1 MAGEYELEL
10 RGITKRYPG
19 VVANDGVDLNVRRGD
34 IHAIVGE
41 NGAGKTTLMSI
52 LYGLIRPD
60 AGSILLRGEEVR
72 FRSSQQAIDAGL
84 GMVHQ
89 HFKLFPTLSVAE
101 NIVFGAEP
109 GRGLAIDRQ
118 AALTQV
124 EDLAKEYGL
133 PVDPTAK
140 VEDLAVGVRQR
151 VEILKALYRKARLL
165 ILDEP
170 TAVLTPQERDSLFEV
185 LDRLR
190 SMGHTALL
198 ITHKLGEVMAV
209 SQRVTVLRRGKSVAD
224 LVTAE
229 TSTAEMSQYMT
240 GRDVDLTVPPPSL
253 EPGGPVLEVE
263 DLVVGGA
270 HDIAAVNGVSFDVR
284 AGEIVTIAGVAGNGQ
299 AELLEAI
306 AGLRPV
312 EAGRVTLEGKDI
324 TTASVGDRRTR
335 LAYIP
340 EDRRRTG
347 TAGAASIK
355 ENLLMGFQEEMASGP
370 WLDLAAIET
379 HADELIADYDIR
391 VSESSERV
399 DSLSGGNLQKLV
411 VAREL
416 AHESALIVAD
426 QPIRGVDIGATAFI
440 HSQLTGARDRGAG
453 VLLVSSELSEVL
465 SLSTRILV
473 IYEGKIV
480 GQLDPAETD
489 EAEIGLYMA
498 GVTS

>member
-1 MAGEYELEL
+1 VAEEYELEL

-19 VVANDGVDLNVRRGD
+19 VVANDGVDLSVRRGD

-60 AGSILLRGEEVR
+60 AGSIVLRGEEVR

-109 GRGLAIDRQ
+109 GRGLVIDRQ
-118 AALTQV
+118 TALAQV
-124 EDLAKEYGL
+124 EDLAEEYGL
-133 PVDPTAK
+133 PVDPAAK

-151 VEILKALYRKARLL
+151 VEILKALYRKAKIL

-190 SMGHTALL
+190 STGHTALL

-209 SQRVTVLRRGKSVAD
+209 SQHITVLRRGKSVAD
-224 LVTAE
+224 LATAE
-229 TSTAEMSQYMT
+229 TSTAELSHYMT

-253 EPGGPVLEVE
+253 EPGAPVLQVE
-263 DLVVGGA
+263 GLVVRGA
-270 HDIAAVNGVSFDVR
+270 HDIAAVNDVSFDVR

-312 EAGRVTLEGKDI
+312 ETGRVTLEGKDI
-324 TTASVGDRRTR
+324 TAASVGDRRTR

-340 EDRRRTG
+340 EDRRSTG
-347 TAGAASIK
+347 TAGAASVK
-355 ENLLMGFQEEMASGP
+355 ENLLMGFQREMASGP
-370 WLDLAAIET
+370 WLDLAAIES
-379 HADELIADYDIR
+379 HADELIEGYDIR
-391 VSESSERV
+391 VLESSERV

-416 AHESALIVAD
+416 ARESAVIVAD

-440 HSQLTGARDRGAG
+440 HDQLTRARDRGAG
-453 VLLVSSELSEVL
+453 VLLVSSELWEVL

>member
-19 VVANDGVDLNVRRGD
+19 VVANDGVDLSVRRGD

-52 LYGLIRPD
+52 LYGLIKPD
-60 AGSILLRGEEVR
+60 AGSIVLRGEEVR
-72 FRSSQQAIDAGL
+72 FRSSQHAIDVGL

-101 NIVFGAEP
+101 NIVFGSEP
-109 GRGLAIDRQ
+109 GRGLVIDRR
-118 AALTQV
+118 AAITQV

-133 PVDPTAK
+133 PVDPTAN

-151 VEILKALYRKARLL
+151 VEILKALYRKAKIL

-185 LDRLR
+185 LERLR
-190 SMGHTALL
+190 AAGHTALL

-240 GRDVDLTVPPPSL
+240 GRDVDLTVPPPAL
-253 EPGGPVLEVE
+253 EPGGPVLEIE

-270 HDIAAVNGVSFDVR
+270 HDIAAVDGVSFDVR

-312 EAGRVTLEGKDI
+312 EAGTVKMAGKDI
-324 TTASVGDRRTR
+324 TTASVGDRRAS

-340 EDRRRTG
+340 EDRRQTG
-347 TAGAASIK
+347 TAGGASIK
-355 ENLLMGFQEEMASGP
+355 ENLLMGFQNQLASGQ
-370 WLDLAAIET
+370 WLDLGAVDD
-379 HADELIADYDIR
+379 HADELIEGYDIR
-391 VSESSERV
+391 VTESTERV
-399 DSLSGGNLQKLV
+399 DSLSGGNLQKVV

-416 AHESALIVAD
+416 AREAALIVAD

-440 HSQLTGARDRGAG
+440 HDQLTAARDRGAG
-453 VLLVSSELSEVL
+453 VLLVSSELWEVL

-498 GVTS
+498 GITS

>member
-1 MAGEYELEL
+1 VEAGYELEL

-19 VVANDGVDLNVRRGD
+19 VVANDGVDLSVRRGE

-41 NGAGKTTLMSI
+41 NGAGKTTLMSV
-52 LYGLIRPD
+52 LYGLIHPD
-60 AGSILLRGEEVR
+60 AGSIAIRGEEVQ
-72 FRSSQQAIDAGL
+72 FRSSQEAIDAGL

-89 HFKLFPTLSVAE
+89 HFKLFPSLSVAE

-109 GRGLAIDRQ
+109 GQGLVVDLD
-118 AALTQV
+118 AAVAQV
-124 EDLAKEYGL
+124 EALAEEYGL

-151 VEILKALYRKARLL
+151 VEILKALYRKAKIL

-185 LDRLR
+185 LERLCVT
-190 SMGHTALL
+190 GHTALL

-209 SQRVTVLRRGKSVAD
+209 SQHVTVLRRGKSVAD
-224 LVTAE
+224 LVTAN
-229 TSTAEMSQYMT
+229 TSTNEMSQFMT
-240 GRDVDLTVPPPSL
+240 GRDVDLAVAPPAL
-253 EPGGPVLEVE
+253 DPGAAVLEIANLHVRG
-263 DLVVGGA
+263 VHGT
-270 HDIAAVNGVSFDVR
+270 AAVDGVSFDVR

-306 AGLRPV
+306 AGLRDV
-312 EAGRVTLEGKDI
+312 EAGEIRLSGRDI
-324 TTASVGDRRTR
+324 TAASVGDRRSG
-335 LAYIP
+335 LSYIP

-347 TAGAASIK
+347 TAGAASIW
-355 ENLLMGFQEEMASGP
+355 ENLMMGFQHQMASGP
-370 WLDLAAIET
+370 WLDKAAIEN
-379 HADELIADYDIR
+379 HADELIAEYDIR
-391 VSESSERV
+391 VAGPAERV

-416 AHESALIVAD
+416 ARESALIVAD

-440 HSQLTGARDRGAG
+440 HNQLTTARDRGAG
-453 VLLVSSELSEVL
+453 ILLVSSELWEVL

-473 IYEGKIV
+473 MYEGTIV
-480 GQLDPAETD
+480 GELDPAETN
-489 EAEIGLYMA
+489 ETEIGLYMS